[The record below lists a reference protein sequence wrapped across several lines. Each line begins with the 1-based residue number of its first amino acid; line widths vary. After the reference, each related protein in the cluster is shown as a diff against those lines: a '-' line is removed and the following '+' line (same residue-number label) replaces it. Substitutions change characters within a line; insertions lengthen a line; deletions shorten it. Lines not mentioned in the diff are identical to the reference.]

1 MRRKKVQWLNTMRC
15 MEVTWFDSRFFFFRE
30 TNTSYYEEDSTMK
43 SLEDIFAELDKLN
56 EDLLKQNEE
65 TLKSVNK

>member
-1 MRRKKVQWLNTMRC
+1 MAEHHAMHGGDLV
-15 MEVTWFDSRFFFFRE
+15 RFQVLFFRE

>member
-1 MRRKKVQWLNTMRC
+1 MAEHHAMHGGDLV
-15 MEVTWFDSRFFFFRE
+15 RFQVLFFFRE